1 MRPRSPQRSGASDTD
16 QHLLSRD
23 IAQGRRGL
31 EEFGTTI
38 VSAQHSPEKTDHVVH
53 YEETHRTALISRA
66 RNRGDRFGSRFAA
79 SRRLSQVV
87 TTVSDRR
94 PTYCA
99 RIAAPASAADK

>member
-38 VSAQHSPEKTDHVVH
+38 AP
-53 YEETHRTALISRA
+53 
-66 RNRGDRFGSRFAA
+66 RNIRQ
-79 SRRLSQVV
+79 RRLTMSFI
-87 TTVSDRR
+87 TKKH
-94 PTYCA
+94 
-99 RIAAPASAADK
+99 IAQP